1 MLALWSSAWRAAVR
15 GTAQNADGAAGGG
28 RDVVD
33 SRAACHSAY
42 WPQHE
47 LDAFILQMAGH
58 GHAVRTAMMLG
69 DAAYAREQLAAALAM
84 GCPELRALSARL
96 SAYFDRPPCAGVAY
110 GGAYGGTAPL

>member
-1 MLALWSSAWRAAVR
+1 MLALWGSAWRASVHGA
-15 GTAQNADGAAGGG
+15 AQNAGGG
-28 RDVVD
+28 NDND
-33 SRAACHSAY
+33 SRTGCCHSAY

-47 LDAFILQMAGH
+47 LDTFILRMAGH

-96 SAYFDRPPCAGVAY
+96 SAYFDRPPCAGSL
-110 GGAYGGTAPL
+110 P

>member
-1 MLALWSSAWRAAVR
+1 MLALWSSAWRATVR
-15 GTAQNADGAAGGG
+15 GAVPGAGGDCAEGRDMPPGRENADT
-28 RDVVD
+28 R
-33 SRAACHSAY
+33 HSAY

-84 GCPELRALSARL
+84 DSAELRALSARL
-96 SAYFDRPPCAGVAY
+96 SAYFDRPPCAGGVDSR
-110 GGAYGGTAPL
+110 